1 MNIRYGL
8 GFCQGHSSISHRY
21 FICHGGYRVRLLN
34 RFNRYKTF
42 LKKPHNAILVFLVVT
57 LAYLTLVPLV
67 SLMRDT
73 FIVHPSEIMSIK
85 GAKVNEITLFHWRK
99 VFLDGERSFRLFYL
113 PLWNTMKVSLF
124 SSIIAIFLG
133 GAVAWLVT
141 RTNIR
146 FKRFISIV
154 FIFPYIMPSWTL
166 AMAWLN
172 FFRNRLIGGAPGLFT
187 AITGIATP
195 NWFAYGI
202 FPTSIVLGLHYSP
215 FAYILIGGILR
226 NMDSNLE
233 EAAMIL
239 KASRVK
245 ILLRINLPIIMP
257 AILSTFLLVFSSSM
271 SAFAVPAFL
280 GTPVRFQVLTT
291 QLYRTLN
298 GLNPGYGYIIAVVM
312 IVIGTAILAINQW
325 FIGKRKSFTTITGKS
340 SNSSLVNLRRVRTP
354 LSVFLI
360 LFIATIA
367 ILPLVTF
374 AIESF
379 IMAPGDYSLKN
390 FTTQFWVGAGSE
402 DVGGGEPGILRNKYL
417 YLALW
422 NSIRLSVITAI
433 FAGTIGG
440 LAGYAIVRG
449 RGTKLASFV
458 NNLAFFPYLLPS
470 MAFGAIYLSMF
481 SKQNFIIPSLYGSF
495 ALLVLVGT
503 VKYLPFASRAG
514 INAMLQLSNEI
525 EEAGVILG
533 IPWRKRMMR
542 IIFPIQKASF
552 LSGYLLPFISCMR
565 ELALFVLLITPANR
579 VITTLLFQYNE
590 KGWNQYANAINL
602 LIVGIVL
609 LFNTII
615 NRVTGASIDKGI
627 GT

>member
-1 MNIRYGL
+1 MK
-8 GFCQGHSSISHRY
+8 SI
-21 FICHGGYRVRLLN
+21 N
-34 RFNRYKTF
+34 RFRAF
-42 LKKPHNAILVFLVVT
+42 IKKPHNIILVVLVAA
-57 LAYLTLVPLV
+57 LAYLTLFPLV
-67 SLMRDT
+67 SLIRDT
-73 FIVHPSEIMSIK
+73 FIVHPSEIMSVK
-85 GAKVNEITLFHWRK
+85 HAKVGDVTLFHWRK
-99 VFLDGERSFRLFYL
+99 VFLDGERSLKLFYQ
-113 PLWNTMKVSLF
+113 PLWNTVKVSLY
-124 SSIIAIFLG
+124 SSLLAIFLG

-141 RTNIR
+141 RTNIH
-146 FKRFISIV
+146 FKKFVSVV

-172 FFRNRLIGGAPGLFT
+172 FFRNRLVGGAPGLFT

-226 NMDSNLE
+226 NMDANLE

-239 KASRVK
+239 KASRAK
-245 ILLRINLPIIMP
+245 IIARINLPIIMP

-298 GLNPGYGYIIAVVM
+298 GLNPGYGYIMAVVM
-312 IVIGTAILAINQW
+312 ILIGTGILAANQW
-325 FIGKRKSFTTITGKS
+325 FVGKRKSFTTITGKS
-340 SNSSLVNLRRVRTP
+340 SNSSTVNLRKFRKPV
-354 LSVFLI
+354 SVILI
-360 LFIATIA
+360 VLVAAIA
-367 ILPLVTF
+367 ILPLITF

-379 IMAPGDYSLKN
+379 IMAPGDYSAKN
-390 FTTQFWVGAGSE
+390 FTTQFWLGLGSE
-402 DVGGGEPGILRNKYL
+402 DVGGGEPGVLRNKYL
-417 YLALW
+417 YIALW
-422 NSIRLSVITAI
+422 NSIRLSVIVAL

-449 RGTKLASFV
+449 RGTKLAAFV

-481 SKQNFIIPSLYGSF
+481 SKPNLIIPSLYGSF
-495 ALLVLVGT
+495 ALLVLVGA
-503 VKYLPFASRAG
+503 VKYLPFASRSG
-514 INAMLQLSNEI
+514 INAMLQLSGEI
-525 EEAGVILG
+525 EEAGVIMG
-533 IPWRKRMMR
+533 IPWWKRMTR

-590 KGWNQYANAINL
+590 KGWNQWANAINL
-602 LIVGIVL
+602 LIVAIVL
-609 LFNTII
+609 IFNTVI
-615 NRVTGASIDKGI
+615 NKITGASIDKGI